1 MGNNIIEKIVPE
13 INKIDDFISQND
25 YKNSDITYLKAREQI
40 LNLEKE
46 ELIEKLTK
54 FLFTNIIE
62 EKNQHKFQTLITN
75 LRNKDKIP
83 FLFQLIYENKLV
95 DSIEKIQLNGN
106 IIINFKLSEEKEK
119 DIEKIKQE
127 VQSKMKKISEV
138 NKYIKL
144 YYFRSILFEMI
155 AEKYY
160 RLGSINYSNFI
171 SKKEQKSKDLIE
183 IIDEFTQCVDNY
195 NKTYNQ
201 KKKLNNYMDDL
212 EKVKAHYIILLG
224 FEKIKEEKFEEALN
238 CFNTINYNNS
248 TTIEEKNKGSFICYE
263 KLGALEEV
271 KENYEKAIFYYT
283 KIKKDEK
290 VFELNILLNVK
301 KIIKCIKAKNYE
313 NFLPFFSKIFDSI
326 NKSKNTEFF
335 EIKYNDIKVIFI
347 ELIIRLAIIFY
358 MDKNLKYYTIIS
370 IDIPPL

>member
-1 MGNNIIEKIVPE
+1 MGNNIIEKIGPE
-13 INKIDDFISQND
+13 ISKIDDFISQND

-155 AEKYY
+155 AEK
-160 RLGSINYSNFI
+160 
-171 SKKEQKSKDLIE
+171 
-183 IIDEFTQCVDNY
+183 
-195 NKTYNQ
+195 
-201 KKKLNNYMDDL
+201 
-212 EKVKAHYIILLG
+212 
-224 FEKIKEEKFEEALN
+224 
-238 CFNTINYNNS
+238 
-248 TTIEEKNKGSFICYE
+248 
-263 KLGALEEV
+263 
-271 KENYEKAIFYYT
+271 
-283 KIKKDEK
+283 
-290 VFELNILLNVK
+290 
-301 KIIKCIKAKNYE
+301 
-313 NFLPFFSKIFDSI
+313 
-326 NKSKNTEFF
+326 
-335 EIKYNDIKVIFI
+335 
-347 ELIIRLAIIFY
+347 
-358 MDKNLKYYTIIS
+358 
-370 IDIPPL
+370 